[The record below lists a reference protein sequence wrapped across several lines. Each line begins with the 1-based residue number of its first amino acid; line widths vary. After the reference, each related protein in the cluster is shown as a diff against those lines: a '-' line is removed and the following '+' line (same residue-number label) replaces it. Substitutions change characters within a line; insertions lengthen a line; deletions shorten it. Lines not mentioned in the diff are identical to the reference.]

1 MGLWHFLIP
10 ELQLITI
17 FRNGLFFIQG
27 AAVLGQIAKRSNTV
41 LENEVEELI
50 EDIVDE
56 GDKRS
61 RDSSIEGIDEIEDVE
76 KIEDN
81 PDLIEE
87 EKQEGLLKVHTI
99 RMPNSKRKTKF
110 SRTVTPATPMFR
122 PLSIPT
128 WPLTSGDGDKEL
140 GLTMNGTN
148 EAMNFRV
155 DINSHGRVET
165 SIENHSGSFEVKIE
179 FSHKGVIV
187 NKKGD

>member
-27 AAVLGQIAKRSNTV
+27 ATVLEQIAKRNDTV

-56 GDKRS
+56 GEKCS
-61 RDSSIEGIDEIEDVE
+61 GNSSIEGIDEIEDVE
-76 KIEDN
+76 KVE
-81 PDLIEE
+81 
-87 EKQEGLLKVHTI
+87 EGLLKVHTI

-110 SRTVTPATPMFR
+110 SRTVTPATPMFS

-128 WPLTSGDGDKEL
+128 WPLTSGDGDKGLE
-140 GLTMNGTN
+140 LTMNGIN
-148 EAMNFRV
+148 EAMNLRV

-165 SIENHSGSFEVKIE
+165 SIENNSSSFEVKIE